1 MSKRESTLKVI
12 KELTETV
19 SSAKDEELGDLIILV
34 KVKGQYVRFSTK
46 IDDTVGLVGFLETLK
61 YDVLRRASGE

>member
-1 MSKRESTLKVI
+1 MSKKESTLKVI

-19 SSAKDEELGDLIILV
+19 SSAKDEDLGDLVMLV
-34 KVKGQYVRFSTK
+34 KVKGQYIRFSTT

-61 YDVLRRASGE
+61 HDVLRRASGG